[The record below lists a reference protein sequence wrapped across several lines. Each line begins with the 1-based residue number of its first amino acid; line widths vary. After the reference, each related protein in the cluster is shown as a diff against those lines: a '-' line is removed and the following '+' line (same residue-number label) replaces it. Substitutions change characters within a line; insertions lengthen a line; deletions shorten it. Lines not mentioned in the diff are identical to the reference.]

1 MQYQFT
7 FTSLAR
13 NSGLV
18 NGNFETRPIPFS
30 QWATGDFIAVEL
42 MKPGSESARIELCN
56 GRMMDPLKGERL
68 IGALGVRH
76 ATLEITGTW
85 KEIRPHERFH
95 LMTAAGLIGKAT
107 SSSTFSPIPIQVEY
121 LGHVIREG
129 VKCTM
134 RNSVKPLP
142 LRPFNLPVVL
152 MVGTSMSAG
161 KTTTARIVTR
171 ELKSMGLRV
180 IGAKVTGAGRYR
192 DILAV
197 RDAGAA
203 AVFDFV
209 DAGLPSTVCSREEY
223 IPALEHM
230 LSLMEGEGGDVAVIE
245 IGASPLE
252 PYNGDVAIDYIR
264 ENIRCIMLCASD
276 PYAVYGVMKSFGL
289 QPDLVSGP
297 ATNTIAAVELV
308 EKLCRLRALNL
319 LNPNTRPAL
328 RQLLREK
335 LNLHKPTEKP
345 CTR

>member
-13 NSGLV
+13 NSGLMD
-18 NGNFETRPIPFS
+18 GDFGTRPIPFS

-42 MKPGSESARIELCN
+42 MKPGSASARIELHN

-68 IGALGVRH
+68 VGALGVRH
-76 ATLEITGTW
+76 ATLEITGSW
-85 KEIRPHERFH
+85 RAVKHHERFH
-95 LMTAAGLIGKAT
+95 LMTAAGLIGRVT
-107 SSSTFSPIPIQVEY
+107 SASTFSPIPIEVEY
-121 LGHVIREG
+121 LGHVIRQG
-129 VKCTM
+129 AKCTM
-134 RNSVKPLP
+134 RNTTAPVPA
-142 LRPFNLPVVL
+142 RPFNLPVVL

-171 ELKSMGLRV
+171 ELRSMGLRV

-209 DAGLPSTVCSREEY
+209 DAGLPSTVCSKEEF

-230 LSLMEGEGGDVAVIE
+230 LSLMMRENGDVAVIE

-264 ENIRCIMLCASD
+264 ENIHCIMLCASD

-308 EKLCRLRALNL
+308 EKLCGLRALNL
-319 LNPNTRPAL
+319 LNPKNRPAL
-328 RQLLREK
+328 RQLLKNRLK
-335 LNLHKPTEKP
+335 LM
-345 CTR
+345 

>member
-13 NSGLV
+13 NSGLMDAA
-18 NGNFETRPIPFS
+18 FEVRAIPFS
-30 QWATGDFIAVEL
+30 QWAAGDFVAVEL
-42 MKPGSESARIELCN
+42 MKPGSEAARIELYN

-68 IGALGVRH
+68 VGALGVRH

-85 KEIRPHERFH
+85 KAIKPHERFH
-95 LMTAAGLIGKAT
+95 LMTAAGLIGKVT
-107 SSSTFSPIPIQVEY
+107 SASTFSPIPIQVEY
-121 LGHVIREG
+121 LGHAIRHG

-134 RNSVKPLP
+134 RGSIEPMP
-142 LRPFNLPVVL
+142 LRAFKLPVVL

-171 ELKSMGLRV
+171 ELRSMGLKV
-180 IGAKVTGAGRYR
+180 LGAKVTGAGRYR

-197 RDAGAA
+197 KDAGAA

-209 DAGLPSTVCSREEY
+209 DAGLPSTVCSREEFL
-223 IPALEHM
+223 PALEHM
-230 LSLMEGEGGDVAVIE
+230 LSLLEAEGGDVAVIE
-245 IGASPLE
+245 IGSSPLE

-264 ENIRCIMLCASD
+264 ENIRCTMLCASD

-289 QPDLVSGP
+289 KPDLVSGP

-308 EKLCRLRALNL
+308 EKLCRMRALNL

-328 RQLLREK
+328 RQLLRDR
-335 LNLHKPTEKP
+335 LNLSA
-345 CTR
+345 

>member
-13 NSGLV
+13 NSGLM
-18 NGNFETRPIPFS
+18 GAPFETRPIPFS

-42 MKPGSESARIELCN
+42 MKPGSETARIELHN

-68 IGALGVRH
+68 IGALGIRH

-85 KEIRPHERFH
+85 KEIHPNERFH
-95 LMTAAGLIGKAT
+95 LMTAAGLIGKVT
-107 SSSTFSPIPIQVEY
+107 SMSTFSPIPIQLDY
-121 LGHVIREG
+121 LGHIIRNG
-129 VKCTM
+129 GKCTM
-134 RNSVKPLP
+134 RNSVAPVVQ
-142 LRPFNLPVVL
+142 RSFTQPVVL

-197 RDAGAA
+197 RDAGAV

-209 DAGLPSTVCSREEY
+209 DAGLPSTVCPKEEY
-223 IPALEHM
+223 LPALKHM
-230 LSLMEGEGGDVAVIE
+230 LSLMANEEADVAVVE

-252 PYNGDVAIDYIR
+252 PYNGDVAINYIR
-264 ENIRCIMLCASD
+264 ENICCTMLCASD
-276 PYAVYGVMKSFGL
+276 PYAVFGVMKSFGL
-289 QPDLVSGP
+289 QPDLASGP

-308 EKLCRLRALNL
+308 EKLCGVRALNL
-319 LNPNTRPAL
+319 LNPSTRPAL
-328 RQLLREK
+328 RKLLRER
-335 LNLHKPTEKP
+335 LNLV
-345 CTR
+345 

>member
-13 NSGLV
+13 NSGLM
-18 NGNFETRPIPFS
+18 GSSFEARPIPFS
-30 QWATGDFIAVEL
+30 QWANGDFIAVEL
-42 MKPGSESARIELCN
+42 MQPGSEAARIELFN

-76 ATLEITGTW
+76 ATLEITGSW
-85 KEIRPHERFH
+85 KAINPGERFQ
-95 LMTAAGLIGKAT
+95 LMTAAGLLGKVT
-107 SSSTFSPIPIQVEY
+107 SKSTFSPIPIQVEY
-121 LGHVIREG
+121 LGHVIRHG
-129 VKCTM
+129 AKCTM
-134 RNSVKPLP
+134 ARSVRPIPQKTFTKPII
-142 LRPFNLPVVL
+142 L

-171 ELKSMGLRV
+171 ELKSMGLKV

-197 RDAGAA
+197 KDAGAA

-209 DAGLPSTVCSREEY
+209 DAGLPSTVCPKEEFL
-223 IPALEHM
+223 PALEHM
-230 LSLMEGEGGDVAVIE
+230 LSLMAAEEPDVAVVE
-245 IGASPLE
+245 IGASPME

-264 ENIRCIMLCASD
+264 ENICCTMLCASD

-289 QPDLVSGP
+289 KPDLVSGP

-308 EKLCRLRALNL
+308 EKLCRMRALNL
-319 LNPNTRPAL
+319 LNPGTRPAL
-328 RQLLREK
+328 RKLLRDR
-335 LNLHKPTEKP
+335 L
-345 CTR
+345 CI

>member
-1 MQYQFT
+1 MKYQFT

-13 NSGLV
+13 NSGLMDAA
-18 NGNFETRPIPFS
+18 FEVHRIPFS

-42 MKPGSESARIELCN
+42 MKPGSESARIELHN

-68 IGALGVRH
+68 IGALGIRH

-85 KEIRPHERFH
+85 KAIQPHDRFH
-95 LMTAAGLIGKAT
+95 LMTAAGLIGKVT

-121 LGHVIREG
+121 LGHAVRHG
-129 VKCTM
+129 AKCTM
-134 RNSVKPLP
+134 RNSVKPVPAL
-142 LRPFNLPVVL
+142 PFNLPVVL

-171 ELKSMGLRV
+171 ELKSMGLKV
-180 IGAKVTGAGRYR
+180 LGAKVTGAGRYR

-209 DAGLPSTVCSREEY
+209 DAGLPSTVCSQEEY
-223 IPALEHM
+223 LPALEHI
-230 LSLMEGEGGDVAVIE
+230 LSLLAAEHGDVAVIE

-264 ENIRCIMLCASD
+264 ENIRCTMLCASD

-308 EKLCRLRALNL
+308 EKLCGLRALNL
-319 LNPNTRPAL
+319 LNPSTRPAL
-328 RQLLREK
+328 RQLLRDR
-335 LNLHKPTEKP
+335 LGL
-345 CTR
+345 CI

>member
-13 NSGLV
+13 NSGLM
-18 NGNFETRPIPFS
+18 NAAFEVRRIPFS
-30 QWATGDFIAVEL
+30 QWATGDFVAVEL
-42 MKPGSESARIELCN
+42 MKPGSESARIELHN

-85 KEIRPHERFH
+85 KAIEPHERFH
-95 LMTAAGLIGKAT
+95 LMTAAGLIGKVT
-107 SSSTFSPIPIQVEY
+107 SMAAFSPIPIQLEY
-121 LGHVIREG
+121 LGHVIRDG
-129 VKCTM
+129 AKYTM
-134 RNSVKPLP
+134 RSSLP
-142 LRPFNLPVVL
+142 AVPNRPFNKPVVL

-171 ELKSMGLRV
+171 ELRSMGFRV
-180 IGAKVTGAGRYR
+180 LGAKVTGAGRYR

-197 RDAGAA
+197 KDAGAV

-209 DAGLPSTVCSREEY
+209 DAGLPSTVCPREDY
-223 IPALEHM
+223 LPALEHL
-230 LSLMEGEGGDVAVIE
+230 LSLMAGEEADVAVVE

-252 PYNGDVAIDYIR
+252 PYNGDVAIDYLR

-289 QPDLVSGP
+289 RPDLVSGP

-308 EKLCRLRALNL
+308 EKLCKMKALNL
-319 LNPNTRPAL
+319 LNPGTRPAL
-328 RQLLREK
+328 RQLLRDK
-335 LNLHKPTEKP
+335 LGMQ
-345 CTR
+345 